1 MGGDGGT
8 KAVNR
13 SYLRGAGAATTSAD
27 LARHTKKD
35 PAVAA
40 EEAARALTHC
50 AISDQPLDF
59 SSSSSIVVCPYGRL
73 YNREAAVEALIRRKH
88 QDGTTSSAEGG
99 KLLGSHIRGLKD
111 LYSVKFQIN
120 EAGLPL
126 CPVTARELTGKGV
139 AAYALIP
146 SDDGS
151 VNVVSENA
159 LKELGEDELLQEY
172 GATSKI
178 LLAPPPKRLTEIQEE
193 WEEHCA
199 AEKAAKKNK
208 KAKNK
213 RKHEN
218 ENGAHR
224 KKERKR

>member
-1 MGGDGGT
+1 M
-8 KAVNR
+8 
-13 SYLRGAGAATTSAD
+13 
-27 LARHTKKD
+27 
-35 PAVAA
+35 
-40 EEAARALTHC
+40 
-50 AISDQPLDF
+50 
-59 SSSSSIVVCPYGRL
+59 CPYGRL

-88 QDGTTSSAEGG
+88 QDASASSAEGGG

-111 LYSVKFQIN
+111 LYPVKFQIN

-146 SDDGS
+146 GLASDGS

-159 LKELGEDELLQEY
+159 LKELGEGELLQEY

-178 LLAPPPKRLTEIQEE
+178 LLAPPPKRLTEIQKE

-208 KAKNK
+208 KAKHK

-224 KKERKR
+224 KKERKAVEL